1 MGDGSRKWAVE
12 AEDGRWKQKAA
23 SGGQKT
29 ASRACR
35 GRNLVAETVCGWW
48 GGPKT
53 SLGGPKMSNAA

>member
-35 GRNLVAETVCGWW
+35 GRNLVAETESGWW
-48 GGPKT
+48 GGAKNEPW
-53 SLGGPKMSNAA
+53 GAENE